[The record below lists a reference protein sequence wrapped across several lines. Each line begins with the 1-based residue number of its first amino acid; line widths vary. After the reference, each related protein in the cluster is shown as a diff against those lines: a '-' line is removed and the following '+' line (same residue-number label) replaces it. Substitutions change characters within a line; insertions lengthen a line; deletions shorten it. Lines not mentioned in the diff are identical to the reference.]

1 MGAIIKLSIALS
13 LDYLRERPA
22 GGTRPRLLLGRGLKI
37 SRCASILT
45 LGHHLPRALCVILIF
60 WVKRVQP
67 ALKEFPPGLNDW
79 PGCHSLRFGT
89 RPPPQGGGAVCGCF
103 GILSLLAPYG
113 GPQSNVKIFLGL
125 NKKLKCLAMGGARG
139 QI

>member
-89 RPPPQGGGAVCGCF
+89 RPLPRGGRSLRMLRHLKLAGAVWG
-103 GILSLLAPYG
+103 SA
-113 GPQSNVKIFLGL
+113 VKRKNIF
-125 NKKLKCLAMGGARG
+125 RSE
-139 QI
+139 